1 MAIEI
6 QQEKQGNPFV
16 WIIVILIIGVLGWFG
31 WQFFEPSKYVKQP
44 ELKDILPSSS
54 QLLLEAKLDI
64 QSVINNPVFQNL
76 SSHIQWPLPPVS
88 LGKTNPFQS
97 F

>member
-16 WIIVILIIGVLGWFG
+16 WLIIILLIGVVGWFI
-31 WQFFEPSKYVKQP
+31 WQFFEPVKYIKQP

-54 QLLLEAKLDI
+54 QLLVEAKLDT
-64 QSVINNPVFQNL
+64 QGVINNPVFQSL
-76 SSHIQWPLPPVS
+76 SSHIEWPLPAIQ
-88 LGKTNPFQS
+88 LGKTNPFLP